1 MLNIA
6 LLGSTGSI
14 GDSTLKVI
22 QSNRDLFSINLMSA
36 KSNYIKLLDQ
46 CRLFNPKYVFLEDKS
61 SAYKLKESLVCENI
75 KTEIILEER
84 NYLELISSSETDIV
98 VAGIV
103 GLAGLNSVYHSIK
116 NGKKVLLANKES
128 YVAAGEYLNILS
140 LEKKSIVIPI
150 DSEHCAIHQCI
161 SSASNINGDVS
172 EIILTG
178 SGGPLLNIKKS
189 EFRAITPEVA
199 TNHPIWKMGKKI
211 SVDSATLMNKGLELI
226 EARWLFNIEDDRLNL
241 VIHPEGIV
249 HSLVEFS
256 DKSIVAQMSVPDMKI
271 PISYGL
277 GFPNRVISGAKKL
290 SLTDIGSLTFL
301 KPNFDKFPCLTLA
314 KEALKVGGT
323 APCLLN
329 AANEEAVNAFLER
342 KIRLDQIPELI
353 EFVLNKTPVKAVE
366 DIDSILE
373 ADGVARTATRERI
386 ERNNGTYD

>member
-98 VAGIV
+98 VADIV